1 MGFVLT
7 LILILWS
14 VLVWVQRW
22 YLKRR
27 KNRIDT
33 YYLAIDDVINRLHDG
48 TDLVEINQ
56 LETELLKIRQR
67 ASEELVKEQLDADES
82 FIIYQNMLNGC
93 QQLLVQKKQEKQL
106 EQG

>member
-1 MGFVLT
+1 MGFILT

-14 VLVWVQRW
+14 VLVWAQRW
-22 YLKRR
+22 YLQSR

-33 YYLAIDDVINRLHDG
+33 YYEAIDDVINRLHDG
-48 TDLVEINQ
+48 TDLEEINQ

-93 QQLLVQKKQEKQL
+93 QQLLAQKKQAKQL